1 MALLGAHV
9 SVAGGVLN
17 APGRGREIAAD
28 AIQIFTAN
36 QNRWQSPPLTA
47 ENIEGFRTGMAQGRP
62 QVSVTHDSYLINLCA
77 AEEWKRERAVEA
89 FIEEMDRSESLG
101 INYIVFHPGAHMG
114 AGVEAGCDLVAT
126 NLNHALEQR
135 PDHKV
140 KLLVEITAGQGTT
153 VGHTFEQIAA
163 ILGGVRS
170 PERMGVCFDTQ
181 HAFAAGYDLRTADDW
196 DRVMAEFD
204 TVIGLNQLMVFHLND
219 SKKAHGSRVDR
230 HESIGQ
236 GLLGLMPFWRLVNDE
251 RFAQTP
257 AVLETPVDD
266 GAEYGPEIELLRSLI
281 GAPEPEPVMSED
293 PADG

>member
-17 APGRGREIAAD
+17 APERGRGIAAD

-36 QNRWQSPPLTA
+36 QNRWQSPPLSA
-47 ENIEGFRTGMAQGRP
+47 ENIEGFRAGMTEDRP
-62 QVSVTHDSYLINLCA
+62 QVSITHDSYLINLCA
-77 AEEWKRERAVEA
+77 TDEWKRKRAVEA
-89 FIEEMDRSESLG
+89 FVEEMDRSESLG

-114 AGVEAGCDLVAT
+114 AGVEAGCDLVAAS
-126 NLNHALEQR
+126 LNNALEQR
-135 PDHKV
+135 PGHKV

-163 ILGGVRS
+163 ILGGVRR

-181 HAFAAGYDLRTADDW
+181 HAFAAGYDLRTSDGW

-204 TVIGLNQLMVFHLND
+204 SVIGLNQLMVFHLND

-230 HESIGQ
+230 HEKIGQ

-281 GAPEPEPVMSED
+281 GAPEPEPVTSED
-293 PADG
+293 PVNG